1 MDYAGS
7 RVAHVVPHA
16 EPDLNYSVTW
26 QYRGKLNH
34 PNWKGGSDDV
44 NGWEGGGEGILL
56 AFTVA
61 NFYIYFS
68 SIVWRDYLIIFNNTF
83 DDSPVMDD
91 D

>member
-44 NGWEGGGEGILL
+44 NGWKGGGILL

-68 SIVWRDYLIIFNNTF
+68 SIV
-83 DDSPVMDD
+83 
-91 D
+91 

>member
-44 NGWEGGGEGILL
+44 NGWKGGGNPISVYRCKFL
-56 AFTVA
+56 
-61 NFYIYFS
+61 
-68 SIVWRDYLIIFNNTF
+68 YLFFLNCVTRLF
-83 DDSPVMDD
+83 DNI
-91 D
+91 